1 MRPVHFEIHASDP
14 AAIRAFYQSVL
25 GWRFQQWGDNPYWVV
40 ITGDGDPMAGVPHS
54 QPGVDGGL
62 LPREGGLPEDGQPVN
77 AFVVTV
83 EVPDCDGFVDKVVAA
98 GGSVALPAND
108 VPGVGR
114 LAYVK
119 DPDGNLFGMLE
130 AAPMEQS
137 PSGS

>member
-14 AAIRAFYQSVL
+14 TAVREFYQSVL
-25 GWRFQQWGDNPYWVV
+25 GWRFQQWGDNPYWIV

-62 LPREGGLPEDGQPVN
+62 LPRLGGRPEEGQPVN
-77 AFVVTV
+77 AFVMTV
-83 EVPDCDGFVDKVVAA
+83 EVPDCDAYVDKAVAA

-108 VPGVGR
+108 MAGVGR

-130 AAPMEQS
+130 PAPVEEA
-137 PSGS
+137 PNGS